1 MNHKLYELINAYQVQ
16 DEQEKRDRAMMLK
29 LIALFPDIITRNN
42 DIAHFTAS
50 PWIINRDHTK
60 VLMVYHHIYDS
71 WSWCG
76 GHLEGVNDPFAVALK
91 EGKEESGLA
100 ELRALKKDPLALNL
114 LPVHGH
120 FKHNE
125 YIASH
130 LHLNLTYLC
139 EADDR
144 APLSIKTDENSEVK
158 WFSVD
163 EINRIVTE
171 KAMLPVYQKLINK
184 MTAFFVTG
192 EMTKR

>member
-1 MNHKLYELINAYQVQ
+1 MNYKLYETVNAYQAQ
-16 DEQEKRDRAMMLK
+16 DEQEIKDRSMMLK

-50 PWIINRDHTK
+50 LWIINQDHTK
-60 VLMVYHHIYDS
+60 VLMVYHNIYDS

-76 GHLEGVNDPFAVALK
+76 GHLDGTNDPLAVALK

-100 ELRALKKDPLALNL
+100 ALRVLKKDPLALDL

-139 EADDR
+139 EADDQ
-144 APLSIKTDENSEVK
+144 APLSIKADENSGAA

-163 EINRIVTE
+163 EIDRIVTE

-184 MTAFFVTG
+184 TTAFLSKG
-192 EMTKR
+192 